1 MEDLIRS
8 FRPDLKNWCHQKQ
21 WKPLANYSAFLA
33 LFGFPRLAPNQKDVM
48 FRSYNSV
55 CGAQKAIVYIPHL
68 NEKCWLG
75 GTVLGRPAACQ
86 GRDIPWFPC
95 PPIWSFSGW
104 PLQRDLEICP
114 RKSAGVG
121 WGGVGFVYSDF
132 KSGNTP
138 GILFIVPLKLVLYLV
153 NYTSIK
159 IGWKSSSWS
168 NKSLRIINMQIPQC
182 PAWPPSY
189 EIRCILV
196 FILQIAIIATSKRKG
211 NFFYTKF
218 QTQLP
223 FNKKLHWRINST
235 SWMMSVFSVWIT
247 SY

>member
-1 MEDLIRS
+1 MLAGWHCAWLPCCMPGPGYTLVPMPSHLI
-8 FRPDLKNWCHQKQ
+8 LLW
-21 WKPLANYSAFLA
+21 
-33 LFGFPRLAPNQKDVM
+33 LAP
-48 FRSYNSV
+48 
-55 CGAQKAIVYIPHL
+55 
-68 NEKCWLG
+68 
-75 GTVLGRPAACQ
+75 PA
-86 GRDIPWFPC
+86 G
-95 PPIWSFSGW
+95 S
-104 PLQRDLEICP
+104 RDLPTKQCGG
-114 RKSAGVG
+114 GV
-121 WGGVGFVYSDF
+121 GGVGFVYSDF

-218 QTQLP
+218 QTQLL
-223 FNKKLHWRINST
+223 FNKKLYWRINST